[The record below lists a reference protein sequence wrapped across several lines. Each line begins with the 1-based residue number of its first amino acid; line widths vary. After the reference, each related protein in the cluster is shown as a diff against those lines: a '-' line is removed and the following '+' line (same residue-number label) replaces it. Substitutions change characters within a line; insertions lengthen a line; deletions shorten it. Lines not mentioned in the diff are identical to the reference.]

1 MSQKLMKDIF
11 INTHKDQVLDYDLQL
26 HKKEIELGQLM
37 GKMTEYVL
45 ELNVVFENE
54 YGKFKLSVPEMRLN
68 IDTDKVPVINE
79 PWGGIGEPPTISLG
93 GSTFA
98 MKKNNDTNSY
108 WTSETL
114 EVYRKKMTLEEVER
128 KLGYAIEIVDE
139 EEEV

>member
-11 INTHKDQVLDYDLQL
+11 INTHKDQVLDYDLRL
-26 HKKEIELGQLM
+26 HKKEIEYGQLM
-37 GKMTEYVL
+37 GKQTEYVL

-79 PWGGIGEPPTISLG
+79 PWGGIDEAPTISLG
-93 GSTFA
+93 GTAFA
-98 MKKNNDTNSY
+98 MKKNNDINSY

-139 EEEV
+139 EEV